1 MNLGNDL
8 GKDLEWQTLVR
19 DWKANDA
26 PPAGLAKR
34 VKRGTR
40 KAYAGIALGIVAM
53 AGIAA
58 ATVPELLRPGV
69 SPLFYTVD
77 IYCLLM
83 GVAITGVTIRA
94 LLRTLSPEAQTTR
107 AYLEIEKR
115 RSEVELRATHWI
127 RRMVLVMLAFNA
139 LWAPW
144 KIYVDRAGYAAQ
156 PWRLVVGFGGEG
168 LLLALLWIPTKFA
181 RRRHERRIA
190 MLDEL
195 LRATAEE

>member
-1 MNLGNDL
+1 MNGDL
-8 GKDLEWQTLVR
+8 GKDFEWATLVR

-26 PPAGLAKR
+26 PSPGLAKR
-34 VKRGTR
+34 VKRGTQR
-40 KAYAGIALGIVAM
+40 AYAGIALGVVAM

-58 ATVPELLRPGV
+58 ASVPELLRPGV

-77 IYCLLM
+77 IFCLIM
-83 GVAITGVTIRA
+83 GATITVVTIRA
-94 LLRTLSPEAQTTR
+94 LLRTLRPEALTTR
-107 AYLEIEKR
+107 AYLELEKR
-115 RSEVELRATHWI
+115 RSEVEIRATHWI

-168 LLLALLWIPTKFA
+168 VLLALLWISTKFA
-181 RRRHERRIA
+181 RRRHEKRVA

-195 LRATAEE
+195 LRASAED

>member
-1 MNLGNDL
+1 MNL

-26 PPAGLAKR
+26 PPPGLAKR
-34 VKRGTR
+34 VKRGTL

-83 GVAITGVTIRA
+83 GAAVTVVTIRA
-94 LLRTLSPEAQTTR
+94 MLRTLRPEAQTTR

-115 RSEVELRATHWI
+115 RSKVEIHAARLI
-127 RRMVLVMLAFNA
+127 RRMVLLMLAFNA

-144 KIYVDRAGYAAQ
+144 KLYVDRAAYAAQ

-168 LLLALLWIPTKFA
+168 VIMALLWIHSKFV
-181 RRRHERRIA
+181 RRRHEKRIA

-195 LRATAEE
+195 LRATAED